1 MSGNEKQIQDWQ
13 AQVRSTFGN
22 ESRLFEYL
30 FETMDN
36 FYYRYLETTLNQDL
50 KTSEIAPGVWGALSF
65 ENSMVEALKTKGAA
79 KPGIME
85 LAKTVPRAKNPMVRY
100 GLWAQVAELSPD
112 HGELTI
118 TAEINWGF
126 PEFEDEAKRLQKRVK
141 FHYQELAQFRKELAL
156 KLEEA
161 AEIFA

>member
-1 MSGNEKQIQDWQ
+1 MKGNEKQIQDWQ
-13 AQVRSTFGN
+13 DQVRSSFGN
-22 ESRLFEYL
+22 ESRLYEYL

-36 FYYRYLETTLNQDL
+36 FYYRYLETSLNQDL
-50 KTSEIAPGVWGALSF
+50 KTMQIAPGIWGALSF
-65 ENSMVEALKTKGAA
+65 ENSMVEALKTKGPA

-85 LAKTVPRAKNPMVRY
+85 LAKTVPKAKKPMVRY

-112 HGELTI
+112 QGELTL

-126 PEFEDEAKRLQKRVK
+126 PEFEDEAKRFQKRVK
-141 FHYQELAQFRKELAL
+141 FNYQELAQFRKELAL

-161 AEIFA
+161 AEIFS